1 MSISLEWLLSWW
13 FDVCSPAQKRDFC
26 SIVSTLKIKK
36 TLQIYTW
43 NERTKTYLKKK
54 RGHFNLY
61 KKIETMYNFPKCEA
75 SETWTLKMFLI
86 LFVRNSRKTKCTQLI
101 ISFIYDTVTIT
112 LHGKIVMVKSGFMM
126 NYFAGMFFVYLTGTA
141 EQKWLCYLSSVVL
154 LKL

>member
-1 MSISLEWLLSWW
+1 MAFVLVVWCLFTGTEEGFLQYCL
-13 FDVCSPAQKRDFC
+13 DVENQKNTRNLHMKWKDED
-26 SIVSTLKIKK
+26 I
-36 TLQIYTW
+36 
-43 NERTKTYLKKK
+43 YLKKK

-112 LHGKIVMVKSGFMM
+112 LHGRIVMVKSGFMM